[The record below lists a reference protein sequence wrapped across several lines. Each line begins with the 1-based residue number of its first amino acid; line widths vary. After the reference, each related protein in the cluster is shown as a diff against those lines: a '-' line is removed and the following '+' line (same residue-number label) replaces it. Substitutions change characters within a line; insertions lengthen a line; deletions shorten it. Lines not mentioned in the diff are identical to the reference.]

1 MLLANVQAWSSWS
14 VIRIWPSSVQGH
26 MMRNGQVSHSC
37 WLWIGALC
45 ARGARDK
52 AVSGHA
58 ERG

>member
-1 MLLANVQAWSSWS
+1 MYRLGALGS

-58 ERG
+58 EQG